1 MRADEN
7 VIFDETSGE
16 AGATQEDINER
27 ALTVFNRVQRKL
39 SGRDFDPE
47 VVLSVEDQV
56 MRLIEQATSYE
67 NLCVAFFGWCAFW

>member
-7 VIFDETSGE
+7 IIFDGKFRSRHLARTADTTHITETAGE

-39 SGRDFDPE
+39 NGQSNDIT
-47 VVLSVEDQV
+47 QN
-56 MRLIEQATSYE
+56 SY
-67 NLCVAFFGWCAFW
+67 